1 MGRKRSRVKA
11 PDDDADLH
19 RAVGVLGS
27 HLADGLGKR
36 LVLQAMVPGS
46 YDLAAL
52 PESLEHGEENGGGVG
67 LAWINGLGNNPS
79 LRNSWS
85 EPSLFG
91 ESVSAGFAREERE
104 VFERKAATEPFN
116 DSGAEG
122 EEEGPAEGRELEEE
136 ISTGGDGSGSES
148 VVEEAPRRRGR
159 RGPLEGILK
168 ENRSM
173 GYWKG
178 KVSAFKKKFLSFSS
192 SCARNSRR
200 KQILNILQQMKGKPE
215 LPVSAE
221 ELTCA
226 ATLLNE
232 AKLVSADQYLHEVK
246 LMQVELG
253 FEWNLTLERQLKLC
267 KAALSRN
274 KGPEK
279 RAKEVAIDGLEER
292 TWMGEGT
299 RQADLERPAWC
310 YAWATVW
317 MLRAAEAAKVLV
329 KHVAIK
335 HSPRHVTLLIPFSKM
350 DQKGKGVSRTLQCCG
365 LRECHRWCA
374 WGLALKTL
382 ALHKTGKPQDPLF
395 PLVNGKK
402 AKKSC
407 LVRNW
412 QKFLDGEM
420 GGHSARRSGAMA
432 HARAGMSVTC
442 ISYLGRWRSSAVLRY
457 VEEALQFI
465 PSNTTEAKSQEGGI
479 QQVEM
484 ANGNPQDEFQSKGT
498 SEEEPKKDRKIVEI
512 KKEIHNTHV
521 HEVKLNDVEEL
532 YAVAPKRGGG
542 RITHWVSRAAWGV
555 DLNSWATACG
565 WKFAK
570 RFEKV
575 QLTTKPPTKT
585 HMCSKCESI
594 LKGRDCVMGGMTL
607 AQMLSDKF
615 NNASEKQT
623 DGQ

>member
-1 MGRKRSRVKA
+1 M
-11 PDDDADLH
+11 
-19 RAVGVLGS
+19 GVLGS

-36 LVLQAMVPGS
+36 LVLQAMLPGS

-85 EPSLFG
+85 EPNFFG
-91 ESVSAGFAREERE
+91 ESFNAGFAREERE
-104 VFERKAATEPFN
+104 VFEGKAATEPFN

-148 VVEEAPRRRGR
+148 VAEEAPR
-159 RGPLEGILK
+159 LEGILNK
-168 ENRSM
+168 NRSM

-200 KQILNILQQMKGKPE
+200 KQILNILQQTKGKP
-215 LPVSAE
+215 
-221 ELTCA
+221 
-226 ATLLNE
+226 
-232 AKLVSADQYLHEVK
+232 
-246 LMQVELG
+246 
-253 FEWNLTLERQLKLC
+253 
-267 KAALSRN
+267 
-274 KGPEK
+274 
-279 RAKEVAIDGLEER
+279 
-292 TWMGEGT
+292 
-299 RQADLERPAWC
+299 
-310 YAWATVW
+310 VW

-420 GGHSARRSGAMA
+420 GGHTSRARRSGA
-432 HARAGMSVTC
+432 RPTPE
-442 ISYLGRWRSSAVLRY
+442 LG
-457 VEEALQFI
+457 
-465 PSNTTEAKSQEGGI
+465 
-479 QQVEM
+479 
-484 ANGNPQDEFQSKGT
+484 
-498 SEEEPKKDRKIVEI
+498 
-512 KKEIHNTHV
+512 
-521 HEVKLNDVEEL
+521 
-532 YAVAPKRGGG
+532 
-542 RITHWVSRAAWGV
+542 
-555 DLNSWATACG
+555 
-565 WKFAK
+565 
-570 RFEKV
+570 
-575 QLTTKPPTKT
+575 
-585 HMCSKCESI
+585 
-594 LKGRDCVMGGMTL
+594 
-607 AQMLSDKF
+607 
-615 NNASEKQT
+615 
-623 DGQ
+623 